1 MKRTLI
7 CIVYIS
13 LLSSALPTMAQDTLA
28 TIKPVVKHW
37 TWRGFFQFN
46 FNQIA
51 LANWVAGGE
60 SSIAGTALT
69 HYDFT
74 YRNDDSTTRWENS
87 LDIGYGLTRLAESGV
102 RKNDDRIDI
111 STKYSKKATGKFN
124 YSAIASFKSQ
134 FAPGYKY
141 PNDSVVISKFMAPG
155 YLIVSIGIDYRPTSY
170 VSVYLSPATGK
181 GTFVM
186 DAALSDAGAFG
197 VDKAVFDEQGNKI
210 QPGSRFRPEFGASL
224 EARFQKEVMQNV
236 NLQSRLN
243 LFNNYTDKNISN
255 RRNIDLN
262 WETSVNMKV
271 NQYIAASLI
280 IHMIY
285 DDDIDIPVTRTVDGV
300 RVTNTTG
307 PKLQFKQA
315 LGVGFSYKFGRG

>member
-1 MKRTLI
+1 MKNTVV
-7 CIVYIS
+7 CI
-13 LLSSALPTMAQDTLA
+13 LCLWLSVVCTQAQDSTA
-28 TIKPVVKHW
+28 AAKPIIKHW
-37 TWRGFFQFN
+37 SWRGFFQVN

-60 SSIAGTALT
+60 NSIAGTALT
-69 HYDFT
+69 HYDFN
-74 YRNDDSTTRWENS
+74 YKNDDSTTRWENAID
-87 LDIGYGLTRLAESGV
+87 LGYGLTRLAESGV
-102 RKNDDRIDI
+102 RKNDDRIDLN
-111 STKYSKKATGKFN
+111 TKYSKKATGKFN

-155 YLIVSIGIDYRPTSY
+155 YIIVSIGLDYRPNGYLSI
-170 VSVYLSPATGK
+170 YLSPATGK

-186 DAALSDAGAFG
+186 DPALSDAGAFG
-197 VDKAVFDEQGNKI
+197 VDKAVFDADGNKI
-210 QPGSRFRPEFGASL
+210 RSGSRFRPEFGASL
-224 EARFQKEVMQNV
+224 EARFKKDVMQNV
-236 NLQSRLN
+236 NVQSRLN

-262 WETSVNMKV
+262 WETAINMKV

-300 RVTNTTG
+300 RVSTTTG
-307 PKLQFKQA
+307 PRLQFKQA

>member
-1 MKRTLI
+1 MR
-7 CIVYIS
+7 YIS
-13 LLSSALPTMAQDTLA
+13 IIILLTLLIAGAVQAQDTTVA
-28 TIKPVVKHW
+28 AKSAIRHW
-37 TWRGFFQFN
+37 SWRGFFQLN

-60 SSIAGTALT
+60 NSIAGTTLT
-69 HYDFT
+69 HYDFN
-74 YRNDDSTTRWENS
+74 YKNDDSTTRWENS
-87 LDIGYGLTRLAESGV
+87 IDLGYGLTRLAESGV
-102 RKNDDRIDI
+102 RKNDDRIDLN
-111 STKYSKKATGKFN
+111 TKYSKKATGKFN

-155 YLIVSIGIDYRPTSY
+155 YIIVSIGIDYRPTEYLSI
-170 VSVYLSPATGK
+170 YLSPATGK

-186 DAALSDAGAFG
+186 DPALSDAGAFG
-197 VDKAVFDEQGNKI
+197 VDKAIVDEDGNKLRS
-210 QPGSRFRPEFGASL
+210 GSRFRPEFGASL
-224 EARFQKEVMQNV
+224 EARFKKDIMQNV
-236 NLQSRLN
+236 NVQSRLN
-243 LFNNYTDKNISN
+243 LFNNYTDKNLAN
-255 RRNIDLN
+255 RKNIDLN
-262 WETSVNMKV
+262 WETAVNMKV

-280 IHMIY
+280 IHLIY

-300 RVTNTTG
+300 QVNTTSG